1 MCIKHG
7 VNGPRS
13 AIFSSSHAVELTD
26 AAIAATA
33 EHYGLPLATL
43 NRRHFPMFPRLK
55 PAY

>member
-13 AIFSSSHAVELTD
+13 AIFSSSYAVGLAE
-26 AAIAATA
+26 AVIAATA

-43 NRRHFPMFPRLK
+43 NVRHFPMFPRLK